1 MGHCRFLYAFSFL
14 VGEGKCDHGLCQE
27 GMSARLGLAA
37 VWVDGDGRARV
48 GLHWKVKLLRV
59 FSAAAKGRRGEQVS
73 GWRHLR
79 CVHSSAHPSTP
90 SPKPRAAGG
99 SRCWPRPAR
108 IPECWWVCVPEYRVS
123 AHRPGPFMLPWMTGS
138 QHLAGQPV
146 TKGT

>member
-99 SRCWPRPAR
+99 SKDYVAGPDQPASLS
-108 IPECWWVCVPEYRVS
+108 VGGCVSRNTVFPLTAQAPS
-123 AHRPGPFMLPWMTGS
+123 CFPG
-138 QHLAGQPV
+138 
-146 TKGT
+146 

>member
-59 FSAAAKGRRGEQVS
+59 FSAAAKGRRGGTSVRMEASQVCS
-73 GWRHLR
+73 FI
-79 CVHSSAHPSTP
+79 STP
-90 SPKPRAAGG
+90 LHSIPKAEGG
-99 SRCWPRPAR
+99 GREQGLRCWPRPAR
-108 IPECWWVCVPEYRVS
+108 IPECWWVCVREYRVS
-123 AHRPGPFMLPWMTGS
+123 AHRPGPFMLPWITG
-138 QHLAGQPV
+138 
-146 TKGT
+146 